1 MRILSQDGKI
11 DVPYEQCGLTMF
23 FNEIFSGNW
32 DINANIGG
40 NKAYKMAEYPTEA
53 KARKAMEMLRE
64 QYAKLCSLGTYLQ
77 GGMELF
83 AKSVSQ
89 GEAEIFSVE
98 YKNMNVFQFPADD
111 EVEV

>member
-1 MRILSQDGKI
+1 MRILSQDGNI
-11 DVPYEQCGLTMF
+11 DVPYEQCGFIMF
-23 FNEIFSGNW
+23 FNEVFSGNW

-40 NKAYKMAEYPTEA
+40 NKSYKMAEYSTEA

-64 QYAKLCSLGTYLQ
+64 QYARLCSLSTYLH

-83 AKSVSQ
+83 AKTISQ
-89 GEAEIFSVE
+89 KEAESFSVE
-98 YKNMNVFQFPADD
+98 YLNLNIFQFPADD